1 MASAAAL
8 SWFLVTSLTGLGILP
23 APTTPAEAL
32 VCVPKPASALEDLDY
47 KKFSGDWREVLK
59 SKHAPVLLQKGS
71 WRFDFDTNTFAFSA
85 ALAGNETCLPAIVGK
100 VHKVLPVG
108 QFQLEYDFFGQPVQ
122 ETLAVVAT
130 DYGSYAVLHRCAH
143 EQPHASVCAPDATHV
158 SVLARHVLE
167 RDTSL
172 EITRHLENVCVA
184 VAQLEPHEFDEA
196 CTLPSDEDPTLAEIP
211 PGTGICFL
219 ERKEGFCAN
228 KQTVFYYD
236 REQRSCLNFTFTG
249 CGANENHF
257 LTRQECVERC
267 EKPLE
272 QARAPPVE
280 SESAQCPQRAACGL
294 ACAHCCQRREK
305 DSCIACNCLASE
317 TEPLL
322 KKADCLA
329 APELCPAGCQSREV
343 SASCYACECA
353 AADGTVEYALEY
365 VDAQIAVPC
374 PVTCVKRI
382 SSSGAQSCH
391 CPSDGACKLPV
402 KEGNCNE
409 RIPRYFFN
417 VTSGVCDV
425 FYYTG
430 CGGNENSF
438 ASHEECIAQCEDPCR
453 LPMDPGSCN
462 DTQERYYFN
471 SQTGLC
477 ETFEYG
483 GCEGNK
489 NNFADLDAC
498 KTLCEDVCSQPQDP
512 GPCYAYFRRFYYN
525 KQEDRCLP
533 FIFGGC
539 MGNGNNFYTSTQ
551 CNGRCRLHVAED
563 GAAGKDR
570 EMCHQPVDE
579 GHCDTDSSGPG
590 ATTPEVRFYYDV
602 QKELCERFNYQGCGG
617 NDNNFRT
624 VDGCNMTCFGV
635 RINLARTAASCPE
648 SMQCSCGD
656 EQEAKCGSCECGNA
670 APRSNGAA
678 LYALVF
684 LTGASVTASL
694 CTL

>member
-122 ETLAVVAT
+122 
-130 DYGSYAVLHRCAH
+130 
-143 EQPHASVCAPDATHV
+143 
-158 SVLARHVLE
+158 
-167 RDTSL
+167 
-172 EITRHLENVCVA
+172 
-184 VAQLEPHEFDEA
+184 EA

-317 TEPLL
+317 T
-322 KKADCLA
+322 
-329 APELCPAGCQSREV
+329 
-343 SASCYACECA
+343 
-353 AADGTVEYALEY
+353 
-365 VDAQIAVPC
+365 
-374 PVTCVKRI
+374 
-382 SSSGAQSCH
+382 
-391 CPSDGACKLPV
+391 GACKLPV

-570 EMCHQPVDE
+570 VHVAEDGVAGKDREMCHQPVDE

>member
-8 SWFLVTSLTGLGILP
+8 SWFLVTSLTGLGILF

-47 KKFSGDWREVLK
+47 NKFSGDWREVLR
-59 SKHAPVLLQKGS
+59 SKHGPILLQKGS

-85 ALAGNETCLPAIVGK
+85 ALAGNNTCLPAIVGK

-108 QFQLEYDFFGQPVQ
+108 QFELEYDFFGQPVQ

-143 EQPHASVCAPDATHV
+143 PHTSVCAPDATHV

-167 RDTSL
+167 QDTSQ
-172 EITRHLENVCVA
+172 EITRHLETICVA
-184 VAQLEPHEFDEA
+184 VAQLESHEFDEA
-196 CTLPSDEDPTLAEIP
+196 CPQPTAEDPSLAGLP
-211 PGTGICFL
+211 PGTEMCFL
-219 ERKEGFCAN
+219 EPKAGFCRDA
-228 KQTVFYYD
+228 QTIFYYD
-236 REQRSCLNFTFTG
+236 REQRGCRNFTFTG

-267 EKPLE
+267 EMPLQ
-272 QARAPPVE
+272 QARVRPVE
-280 SESAQCPQRAACGL
+280 SAHCPQRSACGL
-294 ACAHCCQRREK
+294 ACPHCCQRQER
-305 DSCIACNCLASE
+305 DSCIVCSCLAFE

-329 APELCPAGCQSREV
+329 APELCPAGCHSREV

-353 AADGTVEYALEY
+353 AADGTVQLALEY
-365 VDAQIAVPC
+365 VDVQIAVPC

-382 SSSGAQSCH
+382 TTSGVHRCH
-391 CPSDGACKLPV
+391 CPSDGTCKLPV

-409 RIPRYFFN
+409 KIPRYFFN
-417 VTSGVCDV
+417 VTSGFCDV

-438 ASHEECIAQCEDPCR
+438 ASHEECIAECEDPCR
-453 LPMDPGSCN
+453 LPVEPGRCSS
-462 DTQERYYFN
+462 TEERYFFN
-471 SQTGLC
+471 PQTGLC

-489 NNFADLDAC
+489 NNFVGLDAC
-498 KTLCEDVCSQPQDP
+498 KELCEDVCSQPQDP

-525 KQEDRCLP
+525 KREDRCLP

-539 MGNGNNFYTSTQ
+539 LGNGNNFFTSTQ
-551 CNGRCRLHVAED
+551 CNRRCRLHVAEE
-563 GAAGKDR
+563 GAVEKDR
-570 EMCHQPVDE
+570 EICHQPLDE
-579 GHCDTDSSGPG
+579 GRCDSG
-590 ATTPEVRFYYDV
+590 AASPEIRFYYDV
-602 QKELCERFNYQGCGG
+602 HREQCERFSYQGCGG

-624 VDGCNMTCFGV
+624 TDGCNVTCFGV
-635 RINLARTAASCPE
+635 RINLARAAASCPE
-648 SMQCSCGD
+648 SMQCSCGT
-656 EQEAKCGSCECGNA
+656 EQEGKCGQCECGNTA
-670 APRSNGAA
+670 QHNNGAT
-678 LYALVF
+678 LLTMVF
-684 LTGASVTASL
+684 VVGASVTAFL
-694 CTL
+694 FTL

>member
-353 AADGTVEYALEY
+353 AADGTVEYAL
-365 VDAQIAVPC
+365 
-374 PVTCVKRI
+374 
-382 SSSGAQSCH
+382 
-391 CPSDGACKLPV
+391 GACKLPV

-498 KTLCEDVCSQPQDP
+498 KTLCEV
-512 GPCYAYFRRFYYN
+512 
-525 KQEDRCLP
+525 
-533 FIFGGC
+533 
-539 MGNGNNFYTSTQ
+539 
-551 CNGRCRLHVAED
+551 HVAED
-563 GAAGKDR
+563 GAAGKDRVHVAEDGVAGKDR